1 MTTATFYVRGGSHI
15 GFRITGHTADN
26 DAEQGRIVCSAVSS
40 AAYMAANT
48 VTEVIGAAADASVDD
63 AKMVLMVHKPDE
75 CSHAIIA
82 GLELHLR
89 GLQQQYPD
97 YIKVNLEVQ
106 PNA

>member
-1 MTTATFYVRGGSHI
+1 MTTATFLVRGGSHV
-15 GFRITGHTADN
+15 GFRITGHTADY
-26 DAEQGRIVCSAVSS
+26 DTEQGRLVCSAVSS

-63 AKMVLMVHKPDE
+63 AKMVLMVTSPDE
-75 CSHAIIA
+75 RTQAVIA
-82 GLELHLR
+82 GLEFHLH